1 MTTLLN
7 DVRYALRMM
16 GKNPWFT
23 LVAALSLAL
32 GIGASTMAFG
42 WVESVL
48 LHPLEGVA
56 DGNRM
61 VSIEN
66 VTPSGTTI
74 DSSYLDY
81 KDFEQQAN
89 AFSGIVLFKERAV
102 ALGDD
107 RHADRAWIYMV
118 TGNYFDV
125 LGVRPLVGRF
135 FAKDE
140 QDVTPG
146 AHPVVVL
153 SAALWKSRFG
163 GDRNVLGKTL
173 RLNRQT
179 FTIVGVAPEDFPG
192 TIVGLSFDAYVPISM
207 LPVLTGGNNWLEDR
221 NDRPFH
227 ILGRLKAGVPV
238 SQARAELQ
246 SIAARLEKAYPDSNR
261 GLSATG
267 VPVREARYG
276 VQTLFARIAPV
287 LLGAGVVILLIV
299 CANLANLL
307 LARATTR
314 GKEVAVRLALGA
326 GRLRLFRQVLTESVL
341 LALVGGGL
349 GLFCTYLLGDPLR
362 MLLPVTGMPIASLM
376 RVDLPVMLFC
386 LALCVGAGVLFG
398 LAPAIHALRRDV
410 RETLKESGRG
420 ATEGRGSRRVRGA
433 LVISEVT
440 LAAVALVGA
449 GLFARS
455 FENASRVDPGFDPHH
470 VLLFGLKLSFTQ
482 QEIPQAQSYFQR
494 VRAEIS
500 RLPGVESVS
509 LAENVLLGFDM
520 GSWEN
525 VDVEGYVPKPNENTK
540 IYRNIVSPGYFE
552 SLKIPL
558 VEGRDF
564 TDADD
569 STKDYVA
576 VVNQAFA
583 EHFLPGQD
591 PLGHYFT
598 CWGDR
603 KTRIIGVVKNSDY
616 HNVGQAPEPYFFV
629 DLRQFYFSD
638 SDVALQVRTAG
649 PPESLASAVRAKLQS
664 IDPRVG
670 VFAGIPMT
678 DYTAAGT
685 YVQRSA
691 ALVLG
696 ILGALALALAALGLY
711 GVLAYSIS
719 QRTHEI
725 GVRVTLGAQQVDIL
739 RLVVWEGMA
748 LVAAGLVLG
757 TAAGFGASRLVASS
771 LFGVSAGDPSTLGGM
786 VLLLSVV
793 TLAACWLPA
802 RRAAH
807 TDPMEALRYE

>member
-1 MTTLLN
+1 MGALWQDT
-7 DVRYALRMM
+7 RFALRMM
-16 GKNPWFT
+16 AKSPWFT

-56 DGNRM
+56 GSDRI

-81 KDFEQQAN
+81 KDFEKQAT
-89 AFSGIVLFKERAV
+89 AFSGMLLFKERAV

-107 RHADRAWIYMV
+107 RHTDRAWIYMV

-125 LGVRPLVGRF
+125 LGVHPLLGRF
-135 FAKDE
+135 FTKDE
-140 QDVTPG
+140 QDVKPG

-163 GDRNVLGKTL
+163 GDKNVLGKTL
-173 RLNRQT
+173 RMNRQA
-179 FTIVGVAPEDFPG
+179 FTIIGVAPEDFPG
-192 TIVGLSFDAYVPISM
+192 TIVGLSFDAYVPVSM
-207 LPVLTGGNNWLEDR
+207 LAVLTGGNNWLEDR

-227 ILGRLKAGVPV
+227 ILGRLKAGIPLAE
-238 SQARAELQ
+238 ARAEIRG
-246 SIAARLEKAYPDSNR
+246 IAARLEKAYPDDDR
-261 GLSATG
+261 GLSATA

-276 VQTLFARIAPV
+276 VQTLFSRIAPV

-307 LARATTR
+307 LARATSR
-314 GKEVAVRLALGA
+314 GKEVAVRLAMGA
-326 GRLRLFRQVLTESVL
+326 GKLRVLRQVLTESVL
-341 LALVGGGL
+341 LALLGGGL
-349 GLFCTYLLGDPLR
+349 GLFCTYLLGDPLH
-362 MLLPVTGMPIASLM
+362 MLLPVTGLPIASLM
-376 RVDLPVMLFC
+376 RVDTPVIAFC
-386 LALCVGAGVLFG
+386 FSLCVGAGVLFG
-398 LAPAIHALRRDV
+398 VGPAFHALRSDV
-410 RETLKESGRG
+410 RESLKESGRG
-420 ATEGRGSRRVRGA
+420 ATEGRAARRVRGA
-433 LVISEVT
+433 LVVSEVA

-449 GLFARS
+449 GLFAHS

-470 VLLFGLKLSFTQ
+470 VLLVGLKLSFSQ
-482 QEIPQAQSYFQR
+482 QEIPQAESYFER

-500 RLPGVESVS
+500 RLPGVQSVS
-509 LAENVLLGFDM
+509 LAENVLLGFDR

-525 VDVEGYVPKPNENTK
+525 VDVAGYVPQPNENTK

-552 SLKIPL
+552 TLRIPL

-569 STKDYVA
+569 SPKDYVA
-576 VVNQAFA
+576 VVNEAFA

-591 PLGHYFT
+591 PLGHTFT
-598 CWGDR
+598 IWGDR

-616 HNVGQAPEPYFFV
+616 HKIGQAPEPYFFV
-629 DLRQFYFSD
+629 DLKQFYFSD

-649 PPESLASAVRAKLQS
+649 PPDAMLPAVRAKLQA

-670 VFAGIPMT
+670 VFAGVPMT

-691 ALVLG
+691 ALLLGVLG
-696 ILGALALALAALGLY
+696 VLALALAALGLY

-748 LVAAGLVLG
+748 LVTAGLVLG
-757 TAAGFGASRLVASS
+757 TAAGFGASRLLASS
-771 LFGVSAGDPSTLGGM
+771 LFGVSAGDPETLGGM
-786 VLLLSVV
+786 ILLLSLV

-802 RRAAH
+802 RRAAR

>member
-1 MTTLLN
+1 MSMLQDL
-7 DVRYALRMM
+7 RFALRMM
-16 GKNPWFT
+16 FKSPGFS
-23 LVAALSLAL
+23 LAAVLSLAL

-56 DGNRM
+56 EGNRI
-61 VSIEN
+61 VSIET

-81 KDFEQQAN
+81 QDFAQQAN
-89 AFSGIVLFKERAV
+89 AFSGMALFKERAV

-107 RHADRAWIYMV
+107 RRSDRAWIYMV
-118 TGNYFDV
+118 TGNYFEV
-125 LGVRPLVGRF
+125 LGVHPLAGRF
-135 FAKDE
+135 FTKEE
-140 QDVTPG
+140 QEVKAG
-146 AHPVVVL
+146 AHAVVVL
-153 SAALWKSRFG
+153 SAAEWKSRFG
-163 GDRNVLGKTL
+163 GDRNAVGKTL

-192 TIVGLSFDAYVPISM
+192 TIVGLSFDAYVPVSM

-238 SQARAELQ
+238 AEARAEVQ
-246 SIAARLEKAYPDSNR
+246 GIAARLEKAYPDSNR
-261 GLSATG
+261 GLSATA

-362 MLLPVTGMPIASLM
+362 MLMPVTGLPIASLM
-376 RVDLPVMLFC
+376 RVDAPVMAFC
-386 LALCVGAGVLFG
+386 FALCVGAGVLFG
-398 LAPAIHALRRDV
+398 LAPGVNALRRDV
-410 RETLKESGRG
+410 RESLKESGRG
-420 ATEGRGSRRVRGA
+420 ATEGRGARRVRGA
-433 LVISEVT
+433 LVVSEVA

-455 FENASRVDPGFDPHH
+455 FENVSRVDPGFDPRQ

-482 QEIPQAQSYFQR
+482 QEIPQAQSYFER
-494 VRAEIS
+494 VRTEVS

-525 VDVEGYVPKPNENTK
+525 VEVEGYVPQPNENTK
-540 IYRNIVSPGYFE
+540 IYRNIVSPGYFQ
-552 SLKIPL
+552 SLRIPL

-569 STKDYVA
+569 SPKDYVA

-583 EHFLPGQD
+583 EHFLPGQE
-591 PLGHYFT
+591 PLGRYFT
-598 CWGDR
+598 VWGDR

-616 HNVGQAPEPYFFV
+616 HKVGQAAEPYFFV

-638 SDVALQVRTAG
+638 SDVALQVRAAG
-649 PPESLASAVRAKLQS
+649 APEALLAAVRAKLQA

-670 VFAGIPMT
+670 AFAGIPMT
-678 DYTAAGT
+678 EYTAAGT

-696 ILGALALALAALGLY
+696 MLGALALALAALGLY

-719 QRTHEI
+719 RRTHEI
-725 GVRVTLGAQQVDIL
+725 GVRVTLGAQQVEIL
-739 RLVVWEGMA
+739 RLVVREGMA

-757 TAAGFGASRLVASS
+757 TAAGFAVSRLVASS
-771 LFGVSAGDPSTLGGM
+771 LFGVRSGDPATMGGM
-786 VLLLSVV
+786 VLLLTLV

-802 RRAAH
+802 RRAAR
-807 TDPMEALRYE
+807 TDPMVALRYE

>member
-1 MTTLLN
+1 MITLWQ
-7 DVRYALRMM
+7 DVRFALRMM
-16 GKNPWFT
+16 AKNPWFT

-48 LHPLEGVA
+48 LNPLEGVA
-56 DGNRM
+56 DSDRI

-81 KDFEQQAN
+81 RDFEQQAA
-89 AFSGIVLFKERAV
+89 AFSGMALFKERAV

-107 RHADRAWIYMV
+107 RHADRAWIFMV

-135 FAKDE
+135 FTKDE

-153 SAALWKSRFG
+153 SAALWKTRFS

-192 TIVGLSFDAYVPISM
+192 TIVGLSFDAYVPVSM

-238 SQARAELQ
+238 AEARAEVQ

-261 GLSATG
+261 GLSATA
-267 VPVREARYG
+267 VPVRDARYG

-307 LARATTR
+307 LARATSR

-326 GRLRLFRQVLTESVL
+326 GRLRLLRQVLTESLL
-341 LALVGGGL
+341 LALLGGGL

-362 MLLPVTGMPIASLM
+362 MLLPVTGMPMTSLL
-376 RVDLPVMLFC
+376 RVDSRVTVFC
-386 LALCVGAGVLFG
+386 VALCVAAAVLFG
-398 LAPAIHALRRDV
+398 LAPGLHALRSDV
-410 RETLKESGRG
+410 RESLKESGRG
-420 ATEGRGSRRVRGA
+420 ATEGRGARRVRGA
-433 LVISEVT
+433 LVVSEVA

-470 VLLFGLKLSFTQ
+470 VLLVGLKLSFTQ
-482 QEIPQAQSYFQR
+482 QEIPQAQSYFER

-500 RLPGVESVS
+500 RLPGVEAVS
-509 LAENVLLGFDM
+509 LAENAILGFDY

-525 VDVEGYVPKPNENTK
+525 VEVEGYVPQPNENTK

-552 SLKIPL
+552 TLRIPL

-569 STKDYVA
+569 SPKDYVA
-576 VVNQAFA
+576 VVNEAFA

-591 PLGHYFT
+591 PVGHSFT
-598 CWGDR
+598 VWGDR

-616 HNVGQAPEPYFFV
+616 HKVGQSPEPYFFV
-629 DLRQFYFSD
+629 DLKQFYFSD

-649 PPESLASAVRAKLQS
+649 PPEALLAAVRAKLQS

-670 VFAGIPMT
+670 VFGGIPMT

-696 ILGALALALAALGLY
+696 TLGVLALALAALGLY

-725 GVRVTLGAQQVDIL
+725 GVRVTLGAQQMDIL
-739 RLVVWEGMA
+739 QLVVREGMV

-771 LFGVSAGDPSTLGGM
+771 LFGVSAGDPATLGAM
-786 VLLLSVV
+786 ALLLSAV

-802 RRAAH
+802 RRAAR
-807 TDPMEALRYE
+807 TDPTEALRYE